1 MSDGIKIRIPWWERM
16 LQEPTVMLDNLVL
29 SLSDSLDLI
38 HPCAVD
44 HQQRVAYIALRIAKA
59 MGHHPATQADLM
71 YASVLHDIGLLSV
84 EEKIQSMTM
93 DSKDE
98 GRHAG
103 VGADLLR
110 RFSSFSK
117 ASQIVRIHHRSW
129 SDKPGQSETDDIIRI
144 LANMLSL
151 GDHVDRAVNRGTGI
165 LGQAK
170 AVVEGVSQLA
180 EKEFSL
186 EIVQCFR
193 ELAAEESFWLDF
205 ASPRIYSVLS
215 GMVQWPRVEL
225 DLHAMEEIAQIFCR
239 IVDFRSRFTSTH
251 TAGVAAVARELAR
264 RMCFSGK
271 GCQQMLVAGYLHD
284 LGKVAVP
291 NAILD
296 KPGKLDPEEFDV
308 IRAHTY
314 HTYHILSTI
323 GGFEEIAIWAA
334 FHHERLDGKGYPFHV
349 RGEDI
354 PLGSR
359 IMCVADVFTAGT
371 ENRPYRKGTGR
382 NETLPILQ
390 NMARSGSLDD
400 NVVRVLTENYDEIDR
415 MRSDVQEISA
425 SEYSDFVSQ
434 KTGAGRSLSR
444 I

>member
-1 MSDGIKIRIPWWERM
+1 M

-38 HPCAVD
+38 HPSAAD

-59 MGHHPATQADLM
+59 MGHHPAQQADLM

-93 DSKDE
+93 ESKDE
-98 GRHAG
+98 GRHAEIG
-103 VGADLLR
+103 CDLLR
-110 RFSSFSK
+110 RFSSFVK

-129 SDKPGQSETDDIIRI
+129 SDEPRQPETDDIVRV

-151 GDHVDRAVNRGTGI
+151 ADHVDRAVNRGTGI
-165 LGQAK
+165 LVQAK
-170 AVVEGVSQLA
+170 AVVEGVSQSA
-180 EKEFSL
+180 GKEFSPG
-186 EIVQCFR
+186 IVQCFR

-205 ASPRIYSVLS
+205 ASPRIYYVLS

-225 DLHAMEEIAQIFCR
+225 DLHAMEEIAKIFCR

-251 TAGVAAVARELAR
+251 TAGVAAVARGLAQM
-264 RMCFSGK
+264 MCFSGK

-291 NAILD
+291 NAILN
-296 KPGKLDPEEFDV
+296 KPGKLDPEEFDI

-359 IMCVADVFTAGT
+359 IMCVADVFTAVT

-390 NMARSGSLDD
+390 NMARSGALDD
-400 NVVRVLTENYDEIDR
+400 HIVRVLAENYDEIDG

-425 SEYSDFVSQ
+425 SEYSDFVSK
-434 KTGAGRSLSR
+434 KTGAIPSPVASR
-444 I
+444 A

>member
-1 MSDGIKIRIPWWERM
+1 
-16 LQEPTVMLDNLVL
+16 
-29 SLSDSLDLI
+29 
-38 HPCAVD
+38 
-44 HQQRVAYIALRIAKA
+44 
-59 MGHHPATQADLM
+59 
-71 YASVLHDIGLLSV
+71 
-84 EEKIQSMTM
+84 
-93 DSKDE
+93 
-98 GRHAG
+98 
-103 VGADLLR
+103 
-110 RFSSFSK
+110 
-117 ASQIVRIHHRSW
+117 
-129 SDKPGQSETDDIIRI
+129 
-144 LANMLSL
+144 
-151 GDHVDRAVNRGTGI
+151 
-165 LGQAK
+165 
-170 AVVEGVSQLA
+170 
-180 EKEFSL
+180 
-186 EIVQCFR
+186 
-193 ELAAEESFWLDF
+193 
-205 ASPRIYSVLS
+205 
-215 GMVQWPRVEL
+215 
-225 DLHAMEEIAQIFCR
+225 MEEIAKIFCR

-271 GCQQMLVAGYLHD
+271 ACRQMLVAGYLHD

-291 NAILD
+291 NAILN
-296 KPGKLDPEEFDV
+296 KPGKLDPDEFDV

-359 IMCVADVFTAGT
+359 IMCVADVFTAVT

-400 NVVRVLTENYDEIDR
+400 NVVGVLTENYDEIDR
-415 MRSDVQEISA
+415 MRSDAQEISA
-425 SEYSDFVSQ
+425 SEYSDFVRQ

>member
-1 MSDGIKIRIPWWERM
+1 M
-16 LQEPTVMLDNLVL
+16 LLEPTVMLDNLVL

-38 HPCAVD
+38 HHSAVD

-59 MGHHPATQADLM
+59 MGHHPVKQADLM

-93 DSKDE
+93 ESNDE
-98 GRHAG
+98 GRHAEI
-103 VGADLLR
+103 GADLLR
-110 RFSSFSK
+110 RFSSFSM
-117 ASQIVRIHHRSW
+117 ASRIVRLHHRSW
-129 SDKPGQSETDDIIRI
+129 SDELAESETEDIDRI

-151 GDHVDRAVNRGTGI
+151 ADHVDRAVNRGAGI

-180 EKEFSL
+180 GKEFSP

-193 ELAAEESFWLDF
+193 ELATEESFWLDF
-205 ASPRIYSVLS
+205 ASPRIYSILS
-215 GMVQWPRVEL
+215 GMGQWPRVEL
-225 DLHAMEEIAQIFCR
+225 DMRAMEEIAKIFCR
-239 IVDFRSRFTSTH
+239 IVDYRSRFTSTH
-251 TAGVAAVARELAR
+251 TAGVATVARELAQ
-264 RMCFSGK
+264 RMHFSK
-271 GCQQMLVAGYLHD
+271 KESQQMLVAGYLHD

-291 NAILD
+291 NAILN
-296 KPGKLDPEEFDV
+296 KPGKLDPDEFDV

-314 HTYHILSTI
+314 HTYHILTTI

-359 IMCVADVFTAGT
+359 IMCVADVFTAAT

-382 NETLPILQ
+382 KETLPILQ
-390 NMARSGSLDD
+390 NMAKSGSLDD
-400 NVVRVLTENYDEIDR
+400 NVVKVLTENFEEIDR
-415 MRSDVQEISA
+415 ARSDVQEISA

-434 KTGAGRSLSR
+434 KTGPGRLSR

>member
-1 MSDGIKIRIPWWERM
+1 M

-38 HPCAVD
+38 HPSAVD

-59 MGHHPATQADLM
+59 MGHPPSEQADLM

-84 EEKIQSMTM
+84 EEKILSMTM
-93 DSKDE
+93 ESKDE

-103 VGADLLR
+103 IGADLLR
-110 RFSSFSK
+110 RFSSFGK
-117 ASQIVRIHHRSW
+117 ASQIVRIHHHSW
-129 SDKPGQSETDDIIRI
+129 SDAPGQSETDDVIRL

-151 GDHVDRAVNRGTGI
+151 ADHVDRAVNRGTGI
-165 LGQAK
+165 LVQAK
-170 AVVEGVSQLA
+170 AVVEEVSQLA
-180 EKEFSL
+180 GKEFSPG
-186 EIVQCFR
+186 IVGCFR
-193 ELAAEESFWLDF
+193 ELATEESFWLDF
-205 ASPRIYSVLS
+205 ASPRIYSILS
-215 GMVQWPRVEL
+215 GMGQWPRVEL
-225 DLHAMEEIAQIFCR
+225 DLHAMEEIAKIFCR

-251 TAGVAAVARELAR
+251 TAGVAAVTRELAR
-264 RMCFSGK
+264 GMCFSGK
-271 GCQQMLVAGYLHD
+271 ACRQMLVAGYLHD

-291 NAILD
+291 NAILN
-296 KPGKLDPEEFDV
+296 KPGKLDPDEFDV

-359 IMCVADVFTAGT
+359 IMCVADVFTAVT

-390 NMARSGSLDD
+390 NMARSGALDD

-415 MRSDVQEISA
+415 VRSDVQEISA

-434 KTGAGRSLSR
+434 KTGAGPGRPASG
-444 I
+444 

>member
-1 MSDGIKIRIPWWERM
+1 M
-16 LQEPTVMLDNLVL
+16 LLEPTVMLDNLVL

-38 HPCAVD
+38 HPLAVG

-59 MGHHPATQADLM
+59 MGHPPAKQADLM
-71 YASVLHDIGLLSV
+71 YASALHDIGLLSV
-84 EEKIQSMTM
+84 EEKIRSMTM

-98 GRHAG
+98 GQHAG

-110 RFSSFSK
+110 RFSSFNK

-129 SDKPGQSETDDIIRI
+129 SDEPGQNETDDIRI
-144 LANMLSL
+144 LANMLAL
-151 GDHVDRAVNRGTGI
+151 ADHVDRAVNRGTGI
-165 LGQAK
+165 LVQAK
-170 AVVEGVSQLA
+170 AVAEGVSQLA
-180 EKEFSL
+180 GKEFSS
-186 EIVQCFR
+186 EVVQCFR
-193 ELAAEESFWLDF
+193 ELSAEESFWLDF
-205 ASPRIYSVLS
+205 ASPRIYPILS
-215 GMVQWPRVEL
+215 GMGQWPRVEL
-225 DLHAMEEIAQIFCR
+225 DLHAMEEIAKIFCR

-251 TAGVAAVARELAR
+251 TAGVAAVAGELAR

-271 GCQQMLVAGYLHD
+271 ACRQMLVAGYLHD

-291 NAILD
+291 NAILN
-296 KPGKLDPEEFDV
+296 KPGKLDPDEFDV

-349 RGEDI
+349 RREDI

-359 IMCVADVFTAGT
+359 IMCVADVFTAVT

-390 NMARSGSLDD
+390 NMARSGALDD
-400 NVVRVLTENYDEIDR
+400 NVVGVLTENYDEIDR

-425 SEYSDFVSQ
+425 SEYSDFVRQ

-444 I
+444 V

>member
-1 MSDGIKIRIPWWERM
+1 MSDVITIRIPWGKRM

-38 HPCAVD
+38 HPSAVD

-59 MGHHPATQADLM
+59 MGHHPAKQADLM

-93 DSKDE
+93 ESKDE

-110 RFSSFSK
+110 RFSSFNK
-117 ASQIVRIHHRSW
+117 ASQIVRLHHRSW
-129 SDKPGQSETDDIIRI
+129 SDEPGQSETDDIIRI

-151 GDHVDRAVNRGTGI
+151 ADHVDRAVNRGAGI

-180 EKEFSL
+180 EKEFSP

-225 DLHAMEEIAQIFCR
+225 DLHAMEEIAKIFCR

-291 NAILD
+291 NAILN

-359 IMCVADVFTAGT
+359 IMCVADVFTAVT

-425 SEYSDFVSQ
+425 SEYSDFVRQ
-434 KTGAGRSLSR
+434 KTGAGHSLSR

>member
-1 MSDGIKIRIPWWERM
+1 M

-38 HPCAVD
+38 HPSAAD

-59 MGHHPATQADLM
+59 MGHHPAQQADLM

-93 DSKDE
+93 ESKDE
-98 GRHAG
+98 GRHAEIG
-103 VGADLLR
+103 CDLLR
-110 RFSSFSK
+110 RFSSFVK

-129 SDKPGQSETDDIIRI
+129 SDEPRQPETDDIVRV

-151 GDHVDRAVNRGTGI
+151 ADHVDRAVNRGTGI
-165 LGQAK
+165 LVQAK
-170 AVVEGVSQLA
+170 AVVEGVSQSA
-180 EKEFSL
+180 GKEFSPG
-186 EIVQCFR
+186 IVQCFR

-225 DLHAMEEIAQIFCR
+225 DLHAMEEIAKIFCR

-251 TAGVAAVARELAR
+251 TAGVAAVARGLAQM
-264 RMCFSGK
+264 MCFS
-271 GCQQMLVAGYLHD
+271 
-284 LGKVAVP
+284 
-291 NAILD
+291 
-296 KPGKLDPEEFDV
+296 
-308 IRAHTY
+308 
-314 HTYHILSTI
+314 
-323 GGFEEIAIWAA
+323 
-334 FHHERLDGKGYPFHV
+334 GKGYPFHV

-359 IMCVADVFTAGT
+359 IMCVADVFTAVT

-390 NMARSGSLDD
+390 NMARSGALDD
-400 NVVRVLTENYDEIDR
+400 HIVRVLAENYDEIDG

-425 SEYSDFVSQ
+425 SEYSDFVSK
-434 KTGAGRSLSR
+434 KTGAIPSPVASR
-444 I
+444 A

>member
-1 MSDGIKIRIPWWERM
+1 M
-16 LQEPTVMLDNLVL
+16 LLEPTVMLDNLVL

-38 HPCAVD
+38 HPLAVG
-44 HQQRVAYIALRIAKA
+44 HQQRTAYIALRIAKS
-59 MGHHPATQADLM
+59 MGHHPAKQADLM
-71 YASVLHDIGLLSV
+71 YASALHDIGLLSV
-84 EEKIQSMTM
+84 EEKIQSMNA
-93 DSKDE
+93 DSNDE

-110 RFSSFSK
+110 KFSSFNK

-129 SDKPGQSETDDIIRI
+129 SDEPGQNETEGIKV
-144 LANMLSL
+144 LANMLCL
-151 GDHVDRAVNRGTGI
+151 ADHVDRAVTRGTGI
-165 LGQAK
+165 LVQVK
-170 AVVEGVSQLA
+170 AVVERVSQLA
-180 EKEFSL
+180 GKEFSP

-205 ASPRIYSVLS
+205 ASSRIYPILV
-215 GMVQWPRVEL
+215 GMGQWPRVAL
-225 DLHAMEEIAQIFCR
+225 DLHAMEEIAKIFCR

-251 TAGVAAVARELAR
+251 TTGVAAVARELAG
-264 RMCFSGK
+264 RMCFSEK
-271 GCQQMLVAGYLHD
+271 ACRQMLIAGYLHD

-291 NAILD
+291 NAILN
-296 KPGKLDPEEFDV
+296 KPGRLDPDEFDV

-354 PLGSR
+354 PLGAR
-359 IMCVADVFTAGT
+359 IMCVADVFTAVT

-390 NMARSGSLDD
+390 RLASTGSLDD
-400 NVVRVLTENYDEIDR
+400 NVVSALTEKYDEIDR
-415 MRSDVQEISA
+415 MRSDAQETSA
-425 SEYSDFVSQ
+425 SEYSDFVRR
-434 KTGAGRSLSR
+434 KTEASGSPSR
-444 I
+444 M

>member
-1 MSDGIKIRIPWWERM
+1 M

-38 HPCAVD
+38 HPSAVD

-59 MGHHPATQADLM
+59 MGHHPAEQADLM

-93 DSKDE
+93 ESKDE

-110 RFSSFSK
+110 RFSSFNK

-129 SDKPGQSETDDIIRI
+129 SDEPGQTETGGIGI
-144 LANMLSL
+144 LANMISL
-151 GDHVDRAVNRGTGI
+151 ADHVDRVVIRKTEI

-180 EKEFSL
+180 GKEFSP
-186 EIVQCFR
+186 EIVECFR
-193 ELAAEESFWLDF
+193 GLAAEESFWLDF

-215 GMVQWPRVEL
+215 GMAQWPRVEL
-225 DLHAMEEIAQIFCR
+225 DLHAMEEIAKIFCR

-264 RMCFSGK
+264 KMCFSGK
-271 GCQQMLVAGYLHD
+271 GCRLMLVAGYLHD

-291 NAILD
+291 SAILN
-296 KPGKLDPEEFDV
+296 KPGKLDPGEFDV

-359 IMCVADVFTAGT
+359 IMCVADVFTAVT

-390 NMARSGSLDD
+390 NMARSGALDD
-400 NVVRVLTENYDEIDR
+400 NVVRVLTENYDEIDGT
-415 MRSDVQEISA
+415 RSDVQEISA
-425 SEYSDFVSQ
+425 SEYSDFVSR
-434 KTGAGRSLSR
+434 KTGAGRKE
-444 I
+444 

>member
-1 MSDGIKIRIPWWERM
+1 M
-16 LQEPTVMLDNLVL
+16 LREPTVMLDNLIL

-38 HPCAVD
+38 HPIAVD

-59 MGHHPATQADLM
+59 MGHHPAKQADLM

-84 EEKIQSMTM
+84 AEKILSMKA

-98 GRHAG
+98 GGHAG

-110 RFSSFSK
+110 RFSSFNK
-117 ASQIVRIHHRSW
+117 ASQIVRLHHRSW
-129 SDKPGQSETDDIIRI
+129 SDEPGQNETDDIRI

-151 GDHVDRAVNRGTGI
+151 ADHVDRVVNRGTEI

-180 EKEFSL
+180 GKEFSP
-186 EIVQCFR
+186 EIVECFR
-193 ELAAEESFWLDF
+193 GLAAKESFWLDF

-225 DLHAMEEIAQIFCR
+225 DLHAMEEIAKIFCR
-239 IVDFRSRFTSTH
+239 IVDFRSKFTSTH

-271 GCQQMLVAGYLHD
+271 ECRRMLVAGYLHD

-291 NAILD
+291 NAILN

-314 HTYHILSTI
+314 HTYHILSMI

-359 IMCVADVFTAGT
+359 IMCVADVFTAVT

-400 NVVRVLTENYDEIDR
+400 NVVGVLTENYDEIDR

-425 SEYSDFVSQ
+425 SEYSDFMSQ
-434 KTGAGRSLSR
+434 KTGADHSTSR

>member
-1 MSDGIKIRIPWWERM
+1 MIIRISGGKRM

-29 SLSDSLDLI
+29 SLSDALDLI
-38 HPCAVD
+38 HPSVAS

-59 MGHHPATQADLM
+59 MGHHPVKQADLM

-84 EEKIQSMTM
+84 EEKIRSMTS

-110 RFSSFSK
+110 RFSSFNK
-117 ASQIVRIHHRSW
+117 ASQIVRLHHRSW
-129 SDKPGQSETDDIIRI
+129 SEEPGQSETDDIRI

-151 GDHVDRAVNRGTGI
+151 ADHVDRAVNRGTGI
-165 LGQAK
+165 LVQAK
-170 AVVEGVSQLA
+170 TVVEGVSQSA
-180 EKEFSL
+180 GKEFSP

-193 ELAAEESFWLDF
+193 EFASEESFWLDF

-225 DLHAMEEIAQIFCR
+225 DLHAMEEIAKIFCR

-251 TAGVAAVARELAR
+251 TAGVAVVARELAR

-271 GCQQMLVAGYLHD
+271 GCQQMLIAGYLHD

-291 NAILD
+291 NAILN
-296 KPGKLDPEEFDV
+296 KPGKLNPEEFDV

-359 IMCVADVFTAGT
+359 IMCVADVFTAVT

-390 NMARSGSLDD
+390 NMARSGALDD
-400 NVVRVLTENYDEIDR
+400 NVVRILTENYDEIDR

-434 KTGAGRSLSR
+434 KTGAGRKNN
-444 I
+444 

>member
-1 MSDGIKIRIPWWERM
+1 MSDVITIRIPWGKRM

-38 HPCAVD
+38 HPNAVD

-59 MGHHPATQADLM
+59 MGHDPAKQADLM

-93 DSKDE
+93 ESKDE

-117 ASQIVRIHHRSW
+117 ASQIVRLHHRSW
-129 SDKPGQSETDDIIRI
+129 SDEPGQSETDDIIRI

-151 GDHVDRAVNRGTGI
+151 ADHVDRAVNRGMGI

-180 EKEFSL
+180 GKEFSP

-193 ELAAEESFWLDF
+193 GLAAEESFWLDF

-215 GMVQWPRVEL
+215 GMAQWPRVEL
-225 DLHAMEEIAQIFCR
+225 DLHAMEEIAKIFCR
-239 IVDFRSRFTSTH
+239 IVDFRSRFTATH
-251 TAGVAAVARELAR
+251 TAGVAAVAQELAR
-264 RMCFSGK
+264 RMYFSGK
-271 GCQQMLVAGYLHD
+271 GCRLMLVAGYLHD

-291 NAILD
+291 NAILN

-349 RGEDI
+349 KGEDI

-359 IMCVADVFTAGT
+359 IMCVADVFTAVT

-390 NMARSGSLDD
+390 NMARSGALDD

-415 MRSDVQEISA
+415 TRSDVQEISA
-425 SEYSDFVSQ
+425 SEYSDFMSQ
-434 KTGAGRSLSR
+434 KTGAGHSLSR

>member
-1 MSDGIKIRIPWWERM
+1 M
-16 LQEPTVMLDNLVL
+16 L
-29 SLSDSLDLI
+29 
-38 HPCAVD
+38 
-44 HQQRVAYIALRIAKA
+44 Y
-59 MGHHPATQADLM
+59 
-71 YASVLHDIGLLSV
+71 
-84 EEKIQSMTM
+84 
-93 DSKDE
+93 
-98 GRHAG
+98 
-103 VGADLLR
+103 
-110 RFSSFSK
+110 
-117 ASQIVRIHHRSW
+117 
-129 SDKPGQSETDDIIRI
+129 
-144 LANMLSL
+144 LA
-151 GDHVDRAVNRGTGI
+151 DHVDRAVNKGTGI

-180 EKEFSL
+180 GKEFSPD
-186 EIVQCFR
+186 IVQCFR
-193 ELAAEESFWLDF
+193 ELTAEESFWIYF
-205 ASPRIYSVLS
+205 ASPRIYPILS
-215 GMVQWPRVEL
+215 GMGRWPRVAL
-225 DLHAMEEIAQIFCR
+225 DLRAMEEIAKIFCR

-264 RMCFSGK
+264 RMYFSGME
-271 GCQQMLVAGYLHD
+271 CQLMLVAGYLHD

-291 NAILD
+291 NAILN
-296 KPGKLDPEEFDV
+296 KPGKLDPDEFDV
-308 IRAHTY
+308 IRAHAY

-349 RGEDI
+349 KGEDI

-359 IMCVADVFTAGT
+359 IMCVADVFTAVT

-390 NMARSGSLDD
+390 NMARSGALDD
-400 NVVRVLTENYDEIDR
+400 NVVGVLTENYDEIDR

-434 KTGAGRSLSR
+434 MAGAGRSLSR